1 MKNRVLFA
9 AATAAGLALA
19 GCDSQAENE
28 VEEIA
33 TAIDE
38 ADEAQADLVE
48 SMEAGGPNE
57 EAAEAQAEAIRERGE
72 ETKDELEDAAD
83 EMDSTPQ

>member
-1 MKNRVLFA
+1 MKKLAVFA
-9 AATAAGLALA
+9 SAATLGLTLAA
-19 GCDSQAENE
+19 CDSEAENQ
-28 VEEIA
+28 VEETA

-38 ADEAQADLVE
+38 ADEAQADLIE

-57 EAAEAQAEAIRERGE
+57 QAAEEQADAIRERGE

-83 EMDSTPQ
+83 QMDATPQ